1 MPTSISD
8 QSASELLRQEMHTAW
23 KYATRAVNV
32 CESIGLTDTRTTA
45 MVEIVVK
52 ISQQLEFIETELQA
66 ARIAERRES
75 RRD

>member
-32 CESIGLTDTRTTA
+32 CESIGLTDTRTA